1 MLRPLAA
8 IAFGLAAVLMVLF
21 AAAAPIRAA
30 EAEPE
35 AAVSSLVVT
44 NSSRDLLLYA
54 HLDHGLDAKA
64 VEGVKNGIPAT
75 IIFEIE
81 LDLVRHQ
88 WPDKEIGSFE
98 IEHTLSYD
106 NLKDTYNVLLTENGA
121 AAMSGRS
128 LDEARALMAEVN
140 GFILAPLS
148 ALEPDH
154 TYVLKVR
161 ARLRQKTLPFYF
173 DYLIPFGGIGGYET
187 EWATTTFHY

>member
-1 MLRPLAA
+1 MLRRVVA
-8 IAFGLAAVLMVLF
+8 ISLGLAALVVFM
-21 AAAAPIRAA
+21 AAAPLRAA
-30 EAEPE
+30 EGDPAP
-35 AAVSSLVVT
+35 AISSLVVT

-75 IIFEIE
+75 IVFEIE
-81 LDLVRHQ
+81 LDLVRRQ
-88 WPDKEIGSFE
+88 WPDKEISSVE

-106 NLKDTYNVLLTENGA
+106 NLKDSYNVLLTERGA
-121 AAMSGRS
+121 AAMNGRP

-140 GFILAPLS
+140 GYALAPLS
-148 ALEPDH
+148 VLEPDH